1 MSQSPNNPMP
11 PKGGGTPTPGMK
23 KSSTGLDEN
32 VGGVIAYLLGFVSG
46 IVLLLVE
53 KENDTI
59 RFHAMQSTIV
69 FGGIFVIGMV
79 LNLIP
84 IIGLLVSLLL
94 TPVSLILW
102 IFLMIKAYQGNR
114 YHLPFTGKVAESQLR
129 KMMF

>member
-1 MSQSPNNPMP
+1 MVQGPNTPIP
-11 PKGGGTPTPGMK
+11 PKSGGSPSPGMK
-23 KSSTGLDEN
+23 KSSTGLEEN

-53 KENDTI
+53 KESDTI

-69 FGGIFVIGMV
+69 FGSIFVLGMV

-84 IIGLLVSLLL
+84 IIGLIISLLL

-102 IFLMIKAYQGNR
+102 ILLMIKAYQGNR
-114 YHLPFTGKVAESQLR
+114 YHLPITGKMAEDQLR
-129 KMMF
+129 KMMD